1 MRVRVKDLRV
11 GVRLGVVMGA
21 VLVLLCVVSG
31 IGLIGLSGQQ
41 DATKSIESYN
51 VTTHA
56 AMQVKFR
63 SADFN
68 GWQTAYALDMV
79 LGNEA
84 ATEEGGS
91 RPAFLAS
98 ADAFKKELD
107 ALSRL
112 RVSDAQQALIT
123 ASSKLFEQFMVLDE
137 EILAD
142 YQAGTPAR
150 TARANELV
158 LVDEIEIFNKIAG
171 NVEELVTG
179 IDADAKRAAADAE
192 AGATQARITMI
203 ALSAV
208 ALVLTA
214 ALAWLLIRSITRP
227 LGGLRHGLTLITDGD
242 LTQRVDED
250 RRDELGQVAAGFNQ
264 LATRMQ
270 DVIGQVAEGARR
282 VSDASVELSDV
293 SQRLAS
299 TADETSVQASV
310 VSSST
315 AQVSTMVTT
324 MAAAAEEMHASIDEI
339 TQSATKAA
347 EVAEAGV
354 RDAEAANQTV
364 ATLGAA
370 TSEIGSVAKLISSIA
385 EQTNLL
391 ALNATIEAARA
402 GESGKGFAVVAGEVK
417 ELARQTATAT
427 EDIVSRIK
435 AIEDGSE
442 QAISAIRQIGQVV
455 ADISGTQTVIAA
467 AVEEQS
473 ATTSEMTRNVQET
486 ATGASEIA
494 ANITG
499 VATATEDT
507 SAAANSA
514 RHTADTLNEAATELQ
529 TLIGTFRY

>member
-1 MRVRVKDLRV
+1 MRLRFKDLRV
-11 GVRLGVVMGA
+11 GARLGGVMGA
-21 VLVLLCVVSG
+21 VLVLLIVVSG

-41 DATKSIESYN
+41 TATESIEDYRA
-51 VTTHA
+51 TTRS

-68 GWQTAYALDMV
+68 GWQTAYSFDMV
-79 LGNEA
+79 LGNKA

-98 ADAFKKELD
+98 AASFKEELD
-107 ALSRL
+107 KLSRQQVNAEQRALSA
-112 RVSDAQQALIT
+112 D
-123 ASSKLFEQFMVLDE
+123 SSKLFDQFMKLDE

-171 NVEELVTG
+171 NVDKLVTG
-179 IDADAKRAAADAE
+179 IDEAADAAAASAE
-192 AGATQARITMI
+192 SNAAQARVTMLT
-203 ALSAV
+203 LSGL
-208 ALVLTA
+208 ALVATA
-214 ALAWLLIRSITRP
+214 LLAWLLIRSITRP
-227 LGGLRHGLTLITDGD
+227 LGGLRHGLAQIADGD
-242 LTQRVDED
+242 LTHRVDDD
-250 RRDELGQVAAGFNQ
+250 RKDELGQVAASFNQ
-264 LATRMQ
+264 LASRMQ
-270 DVIGQVAEGARR
+270 DVIGQVAAGARR

-299 TADETSVQASV
+299 TADETSAQATV
-310 VSSST
+310 VSSSS
-315 AQVSTMVTT
+315 AQVSNMVTT

-339 TQSATKAA
+339 TKSASRAA
-347 EVAEAGV
+347 EVAEAGL
-354 RDAEAANQTV
+354 RDAEAADETV
-364 ATLGAA
+364 ATLGVA
-370 TSEIGSVAKLISSIA
+370 TSEIGTVAKLISSIA

-427 EDIVSRIK
+427 EDIVARIK

-442 QAISAIRQIGQVV
+442 QAIAAIRQIGQVV

-473 ATTSEMTRNVQET
+473 ATTSEMTRNVHET
-486 ATGASEIA
+486 AAGASEIA

-507 SAAANSA
+507 SSAANTA
-514 RHTADTLNEAATELQ
+514 RQTADTLSEASVELQ
-529 TLIGTFRY
+529 QLIRTFRY